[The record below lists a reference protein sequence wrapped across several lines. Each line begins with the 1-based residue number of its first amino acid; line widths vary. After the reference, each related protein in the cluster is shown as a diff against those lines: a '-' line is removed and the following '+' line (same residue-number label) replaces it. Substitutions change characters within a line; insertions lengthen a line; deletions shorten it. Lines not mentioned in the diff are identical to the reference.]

1 MFHISHMKSFCT
13 SLQLELDSQLQF
25 IRHETD
31 DSIKAAELSIKML
44 ISAIQKLKKFI
55 LRYKFKNEAEE
66 IYFFKH
72 IKPQFI
78 SKLIYHNRILAF
90 ETKKPYG
97 GEKVLRKYLHHE
109 LDKLKRFFDSN
120 LEFYKYHRTN
130 STYLDHK
137 YFVRGKHDIKLS
149 LDTFYFEADH
159 RFCTSHDYKVAKIIA
174 HDLVQVYLQDEIANL
189 NRREHTAQHK
199 TEVLPK
205 STIFWTGS
213 KVSLIELL
221 YALHADGSLNH
232 GTIELNAVADFFQK
246 SFNVDLGQFHRSFLE
261 LRERKTGRTKYLD
274 TLREKLIKR
283 MDDAD
288 DML

>member
-1 MFHISHMKSFCT
+1 MKTFCT
-13 SLQLELDSQLQF
+13 SLQSELDSQLQF
-25 IRHETD
+25 IRLETEEP
-31 DSIKAAELSIKML
+31 IKAAELSIKVL
-44 ISAIQKLKKFI
+44 LSVIAKLKKFTI
-55 LRYKFKNEAEE
+55 KYKFKNEAEE
-66 IYFFKH
+66 IHFFKH
-72 IKPQFI
+72 FKPQFI
-78 SKLIYHNRILAF
+78 SKLIYHNRILNI

-97 GEKVLRKYLHHE
+97 GEKVTRKYLNNE
-109 LDKLKRFFDSN
+109 LDKLKRFFDNN

-137 YFVRGKHDIKLS
+137 YFIRGKHDIKLS

-174 HDLVQVYLQDEIANL
+174 HDLVQVYLEDEIATIDRKEL
-189 NRREHTAQHK
+189 KAHSK

-213 KVSLIELL
+213 KVALIELM
-221 YALHADGSLNH
+221 YALHAEGSLNN
-232 GTIELNAVADFFQK
+232 GKIELNAIADFIEK
-246 SFNVDLGQFHRSFLE
+246 SFGIDLGQFHRSFLE
-261 LRERKTGRTKYLD
+261 LRERKTGRTKYID

-288 DML
+288 DLL